1 MKHKKLLSGKYDRQV
16 ALKLLLYLSDDHH
29 MRGNSHKLLVKRC
42 HYDLRKYFF
51 SNCISNIWNSLPD
64 SVVMPDPVNQFK
76 HRLDKYWKNECWN
89 IRSQDYSFPGTFIP
103 MMELS
108 FSGPFVP
115 CNFRS
120 QDYSFPET
128 FVPWTVRSLELSFPG
143 PFVTW
148 TIRSRERINTAD
160 LSLLGPFVPWTV
172 HSLHYVGNIG
182 LRFAFTNIVYA

>member
-1 MKHKKLLSGKYDRQV
+1 MTWLKHKKLLSGKYDRQV
-16 ALKLLLYLSDDHH
+16 ALKLPLYLSDDHH
-29 MRGNSHKLLVKRC
+29 TRGNSHKLLVKRC

-89 IRSQDYSFPGTFIP
+89 IRSQDYSFPGTF
-103 MMELS
+103 
-108 FSGPFVP
+108 
-115 CNFRS
+115 
-120 QDYSFPET
+120 
-128 FVPWTVRSLELSFPG
+128 VPWTVRSLELSFPG